1 MEISDEDLKLRGPGE
16 FFGTKQHGFMRSKL
30 ANFIEDGQIIR
41 HARNRAFQ
49 IVASDPKLMMD
60 TSTGI
65 KKQFMNN
72 YKDMLEF
79 VNIS

>member
-1 MEISDEDLKLRGPGE
+1 MRGPGE

-30 ANFIEDGQIIR
+30 ADFIEDGPIIK

-49 IVASDPKLMMD
+49 IVDLDPKLKKNAN
-60 TSTGI
+60 SGI

-79 VNIS
+79 VSIS